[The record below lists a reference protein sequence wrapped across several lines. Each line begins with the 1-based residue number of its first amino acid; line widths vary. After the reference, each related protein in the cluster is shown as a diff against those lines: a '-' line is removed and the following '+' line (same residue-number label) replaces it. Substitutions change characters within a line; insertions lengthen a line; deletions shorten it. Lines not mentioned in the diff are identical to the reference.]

1 MMRLYSSRSLT
12 ADRRQPQGS
21 TANPSRIMLQ
31 QRCSVSSV
39 LLCDPATRESS
50 RLGGE
55 EAWCTI
61 KDVIMQQVTPVGVI
75 FHPSQSLCKRS
86 SVPAFMITQNM
97 CVSGIAGDDI
107 LDLVLLLGER
117 WRFGWTADDVIDP
130 VLVDGYRRTMGWI
143 S

>member
-1 MMRLYSSRSLT
+1 
-12 ADRRQPQGS
+12 
-21 TANPSRIMLQ
+21 
-31 QRCSVSSV
+31 
-39 LLCDPATRESS
+39 
-50 RLGGE
+50 
-55 EAWCTI
+55 
-61 KDVIMQQVTPVGVI
+61 
-75 FHPSQSLCKRS
+75 
-86 SVPAFMITQNM
+86 M